1 MNLQRTLVNIMQ
13 TIKRREHI
21 RLLVQ
26 EKDIGSPL
34 KQSVCSRET
43 CETTADDDN
52 LSHFVL
58 CGVKEMEVTRGGV
71 FDCDERLK
79 VALIRMR

>member
-1 MNLQRTLVNIMQ
+1 MLVEHQHISTTL
-13 TIKRREHI
+13 KE
-21 RLLVQ
+21 
-26 EKDIGSPL
+26 
-34 KQSVCSRET
+34 SVRGRET

>member
-1 MNLQRTLVNIMQ
+1 MEERYSRLFVEQQHIGTALQ
-13 TIKRREHI
+13 E
-21 RLLVQ
+21 
-26 EKDIGSPL
+26 G
-34 KQSVCSRET
+34 VCGRET